1 VDADKDGRM
10 RDLHEP
16 GYLFSEGGIYC
27 PLCGGRM
34 ARGSYFC
41 GRCRHAGRFH
51 LDPNDIR
58 LTAREIH
65 LPRGIVNPIFH
76 RHSLKHSA

>member
-1 VDADKDGRM
+1 
-10 RDLHEP
+10 
-16 GYLFSEGGIYC
+16 
-27 PLCGGRM
+27 M

-65 LPRGIVNPIFH
+65 LPRGIVSPIFH